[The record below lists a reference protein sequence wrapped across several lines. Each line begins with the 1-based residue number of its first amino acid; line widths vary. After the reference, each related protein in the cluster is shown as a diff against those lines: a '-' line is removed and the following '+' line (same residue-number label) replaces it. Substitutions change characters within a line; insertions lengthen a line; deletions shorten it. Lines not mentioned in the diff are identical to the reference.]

1 MGAWS
6 RVRSALGVTLVAHV
20 VVLGLSLAPS
30 IPLALLLHR
39 AVGDT
44 AAGDASLWEAGGA
57 VLIEALHETGAGI
70 GAVVLVWLA
79 VGGLGA
85 LVAPWL
91 TMSWLAALA
100 RPGRVSAALGTG
112 ALRYF
117 PALAVSALHAPLLA
131 LCGVLLVALPAV
143 AGLVLAGSPN
153 AQTHDL
159 VLVATLVPG
168 LALTAWVALSHDLG
182 RAALAVHDVGA
193 WRATRLGMRAA
204 LRPSALPA
212 YLGWLALG
220 LALVALGLWV
230 GGLGD
235 VGAWWA
241 TLVTLLAQQ
250 AIALL
255 RTVVRARW
263 LAGAVV
269 RVERLAVAE
278 PGLSIPIG
286 GAALVKAPEHVPDP
300 SQPPPRPRAQTIR
313 MGDDP

>member
-131 LCGVLLVALPAV
+131 LSAR
-143 AGLVLAGSPN
+143 GL
-153 AQTHDL
+153 
-159 VLVATLVPG
+159 
-168 LALTAWVALSHDLG
+168 
-182 RAALAVHDVGA
+182 
-193 WRATRLGMRAA
+193 
-204 LRPSALPA
+204 
-212 YLGWLALG
+212 
-220 LALVALGLWV
+220 
-230 GGLGD
+230 LGD
-235 VGAWWA
+235 RPD
-241 TLVTLLAQQ
+241 LA
-250 AIALL
+250 
-255 RTVVRARW
+255 RRR
-263 LAGAVV
+263 
-269 RVERLAVAE
+269 RRRLARGAFPY
-278 PGLSIPIG
+278 PGNRSG
-286 GAALVKAPEHVPDP
+286 ESRPD
-300 SQPPPRPRAQTIR
+300 
-313 MGDDP
+313 